1 MHRICRRHL
10 RILSTTPGT
19 PADDL
24 GCLAAL
30 TSLAAVA
37 YALLVLA

>member
-1 MHRICRRHL
+1 MH
-10 RILSTTPGT
+10 TPKR
-19 PADDL
+19 PRFDLVDDA

-30 TSLAAVA
+30 ISLAAVA